1 MAQASLWSVSFY
13 VDGLKKK
20 ISSVCAILVVQ
31 SKLSK
36 SNVDSMNI
44 TLVMPHRVT
53 NTRAGRNHKVHVPIS
68 YSYMCKELPGR
79 LVKEI
84 TEYHVA
90 SWCQGWTG
98 SHLSGR
104 FLSSIEVFT
113 NTISVLGISG
123 TNPQQC
129 ASMEHGRR
137 RNMALIHLP
146 YLEPL
151 VLPPSS
157 GRNAWDLKLSVSWR
171 FWCRTNYLKSQWLKT
186 RNMNLAHGSRSWQLG
201 LDSAGRLFW
210 SQFTRASAV
219 SCWLRGSSISEA
231 GWDSGQSDGK
241 DQGTCLLSSGKLAGL
256 VNMAVAML

>member
-98 SHLSGR
+98 SHLSGKVP
-104 FLSSIEVFT
+104 FLYWGVHKYNFSVGYQWHKPTVVCFHGTWEKEKYGSNSSALSRAPSLT
-113 NTISVLGISG
+113 
-123 TNPQQC
+123 PQFWEEC
-129 ASMEHGRR
+129 MGLEAECIMEILVQ
-137 RNMALIHLP
+137 NQLP
-146 YLEPL
+146 QKL
-151 VLPPSS
+151 V
-157 GRNAWDLKLSVSWR
+157 A
-171 FWCRTNYLKSQWLKT
+171 
-186 RNMNLAHGSRSWQLG
+186 
-201 LDSAGRLFW
+201 
-210 SQFTRASAV
+210 
-219 SCWLRGSSISEA
+219 
-231 GWDSGQSDGK
+231 
-241 DQGTCLLSSGKLAGL
+241 
-256 VNMAVAML
+256 